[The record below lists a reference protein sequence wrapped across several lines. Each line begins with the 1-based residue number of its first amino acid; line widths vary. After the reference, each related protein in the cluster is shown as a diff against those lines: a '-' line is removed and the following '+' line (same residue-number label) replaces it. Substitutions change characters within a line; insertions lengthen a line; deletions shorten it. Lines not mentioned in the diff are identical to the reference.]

1 MHRSKAPPGEDEHN
15 DAQVSQSSDVAT
27 SDDVTQSTVVYADLD
42 LVEFQAAR

>member
-15 DAQVSQSSDVAT
+15 DAQVSQSSDAAT